1 MTDNTPA
8 APQPLSESDERMY
21 ATIAHA
27 GIILVGWL
35 APLIMWLIGKDK
47 STYVNNQGKEALN
60 FSILITI
67 GYIVGWVTTF
77 IFIGFL
83 ILPAVWIVMLIFCIQ
98 AAMKVN
104 KGEDYKYPFN
114 WRIIK

>member
-8 APQPLSESDERMY
+8 APQPLSESDERLY

-27 GIILVGWL
+27 GIIVFTWL

-47 STYVNNQGKEALN
+47 SSYVDSQGKEALN

-67 GYIVGWVTTF
+67 AYVVGWTLSI
-77 IFIGFL
+77 IFIGF
-83 ILPAVWIVMLIFCIQ
+83 IIVFAAWVVSLIFCIQ
-98 AAMKVN
+98 AAMKTN

-114 WRIIK
+114 WRLIK